1 MYIFPERLYS
11 FYSDISTK
19 EFKEA
24 SSKLM
29 ASKTSKKDVDRVL
42 IVITDDKAF
51 DASGKYAYS
60 VFFKLIFRG

>member
-1 MYIFPERLYS
+1 
-11 FYSDISTK
+11 
-19 EFKEA
+19 
-24 SSKLM
+24 M

-51 DASGKYAYS
+51 DASGKYAFS